1 MSLKQKVTEY
11 LELLD
16 SPGYS
21 PRTHEALLA
30 ELAEEV
36 GYETPKLTQ
45 EDIAAQGAYVDSTDA
60 E

>member
-16 SPGYS
+16 SNGYS
-21 PRTHEALLA
+21 SGAHQAKLD

-36 GYETPKLTQ
+36 GYETPKLSQ
-45 EDIAAQGAYVDSTDA
+45 EDIAASGTRVDADES
-60 E
+60 